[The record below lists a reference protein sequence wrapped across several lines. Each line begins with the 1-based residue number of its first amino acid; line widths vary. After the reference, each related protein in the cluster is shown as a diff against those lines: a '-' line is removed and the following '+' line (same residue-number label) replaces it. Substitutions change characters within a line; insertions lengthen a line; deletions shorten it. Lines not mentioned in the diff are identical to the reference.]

1 VAGGRK
7 RAVGTRDRV
16 LSHLATVGEI
26 SDSSGMAST
35 ALADAVGYPGSS
47 VAFAQLL
54 SGMERSGLIKR
65 EIRGKRTYRIA
76 PAKAAAAR
84 RGGPDGS
91 GSHGRVPAPRAQ
103 ASRAQAARA
112 AAPAARAAAPAAR
125 AAAPAARG
133 AAPAAAPAATA
144 TTGPRPA
151 MAARHDRQRAG
162 GDERSGRDLIVAS
175 AAGVDLD
182 YDELARRLLVQVVQR
197 LAVTSGDDQV
207 PGRADMAGP
216 AGTGPAGTGAGDAA
230 LQQTV
235 ASLEQKLASVQS
247 KQRRLTAENAKLRE
261 QLQAA
266 QQSLAQAQE
275 RDSADRIAGRFDTAE
290 VRLLERLLSPLRDK
304 GDRHE
309 EAGAG

>member
-1 VAGGRK
+1 
-7 RAVGTRDRV
+7 
-16 LSHLATVGEI
+16 
-26 SDSSGMAST
+26 
-35 ALADAVGYPGSS
+35 
-47 VAFAQLL
+47 
-54 SGMERSGLIKR
+54 
-65 EIRGKRTYRIA
+65 
-76 PAKAAAAR
+76 
-84 RGGPDGS
+84 
-91 GSHGRVPAPRAQ
+91 
-103 ASRAQAARA
+103 
-112 AAPAARAAAPAAR
+112 
-125 AAAPAARG
+125 
-133 AAPAAAPAATA
+133 
-144 TTGPRPA
+144 

-207 PGRADMAGP
+207 PGRADMAGPAGTGP